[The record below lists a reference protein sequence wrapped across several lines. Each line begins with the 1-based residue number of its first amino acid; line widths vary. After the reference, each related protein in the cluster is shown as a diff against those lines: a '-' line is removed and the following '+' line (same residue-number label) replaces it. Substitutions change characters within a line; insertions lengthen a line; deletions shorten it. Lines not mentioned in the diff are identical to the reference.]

1 MPLISH
7 RSGTKVA
14 RQVRV
19 LTICAT
25 HVSTSSAPPLHVQR
39 VSFQCEGLRI
49 PSKAW
54 LVGLIY
60 APLVKTPAQLV
71 GELRVSAGLSQRALA
86 SRAGCTRS
94 TIVRIENGDMDPTV
108 TMLARITSATG
119 HRLNIRAD
127 QTLRK
132 ASLAAI
138 AQLVLGVDEPDIPF
152 TRLRGLI
159 DSLDANPN
167 SAMDAIVDPPPRTG
181 NEDLDNLLAAIAN
194 KIAEENLRTRPTW
207 TSEFRSHQR
216 LGAHR
221 EHPACKPS
229 RRPKHP
235 ANSPNDESF

>member
-1 MPLISH
+1 
-7 RSGTKVA
+7 
-14 RQVRV
+14 
-19 LTICAT
+19 
-25 HVSTSSAPPLHVQR
+25 
-39 VSFQCEGLRI
+39 
-49 PSKAW
+49 
-54 LVGLIY
+54 
-60 APLVKTPAQLV
+60 
-71 GELRVSAGLSQRALA
+71 
-86 SRAGCTRS
+86 
-94 TIVRIENGDMDPTV
+94 MDPTV

-138 AQLVLGVDEPDIPF
+138 AQLVLGVDAPDIPF

-207 TSEFRSHQR
+207 TSDVPIPPAPWRSPGTPRMQALEAAKAPR
-216 LGAHR
+216 QFT
-221 EHPACKPS
+221 E
-229 RRPKHP
+229 RRIFLA
-235 ANSPNDESF
+235 ANNFWRHDA